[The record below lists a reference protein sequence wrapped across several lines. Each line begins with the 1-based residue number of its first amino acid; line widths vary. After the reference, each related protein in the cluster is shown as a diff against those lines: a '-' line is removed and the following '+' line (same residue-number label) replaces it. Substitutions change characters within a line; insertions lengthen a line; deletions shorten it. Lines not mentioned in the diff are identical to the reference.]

1 MPFRPGQLLYFVTV
15 AEEGQ
20 VTRAAR
26 RLKIAQPALSQAI
39 AQLEGEL
46 GLQLLERHARGVTL
60 TTAGE
65 IFLPKAR
72 AAVDC
77 ERDVESAGRS
87 LSRTTEGTLEVGFV
101 GPPPTINCPELF
113 AAFARAYPEVE
124 ILFHDLPFP
133 RGRTRAW
140 LGAVDVAFCHPPA
153 REPGIGMQAVRHEPR
168 AVVAHRDHPLA
179 ARPEVTVAEGLD
191 ETFISYHPEVQATWS
206 GFHSLDDHRG
216 GPPRSLT
223 AHHAATSMQML
234 GIMAKQRAITAVPAC
249 DAKVA
254 QLVLP
259 DVVSIA
265 LRDADPAVL
274 SLVWAEDDSPPLVH
288 ALARTANDLAA
299 AGDRPLGTN
308 GKTDVDA
315 SRPRR

>member
-1 MPFRPGQLLYFVTV
+1 MTFRPGQLLYFVTI

-46 GLQLLERHARGVTL
+46 GLRLLERHARGVTL
-60 TTAGE
+60 TAAGE

-72 AAVDC
+72 AAVEC
-77 ERDVESAGRS
+77 ERDVEWAGQS
-87 LSRTTEGTLEVGFV
+87 LSRIAEGTLDVGFV

-113 AAFARAYPEVE
+113 AAFARAYPEIE
-124 ILFHDLPFP
+124 ISFHDLPFP

-153 REPGIGMQAVRHEPR
+153 VDAGIGTQAVRHEPR
-168 AVVAHRDHPLA
+168 TVVAHKDHPLA
-179 ARPEVTVAEGLD
+179 ARPDVTVAEVLD
-191 ETFISYHPEVQATWS
+191 ETFISHHPAVQATWS
-206 GFHSLDDHRG
+206 GFHSLDDYRG
-216 GPPRSLT
+216 GPPRSMT
-223 AHHAATSMQML
+223 ADHAATSMQML
-234 GIMAKQRAITAVPAC
+234 GIMAKQQAITTAPAC

-259 DVVSIA
+259 DIVSIP

-274 SLVWAEDDSPPLVH
+274 SLVWAHANSPPLVH
-288 ALARTANDLAA
+288 ALARTANELAA
-299 AGDRPLGTN
+299 AGDRPLETD
-308 GKTDVDA
+308 GKTDGDA
-315 SRPRR
+315 GRSRR

>member
-1 MPFRPGQLLYFVTV
+1 MPFRPSQLLYFVTV

-26 RLKIAQPALSQAI
+26 RLKIAQPALSQTI

-60 TTAGE
+60 TAAGE

-77 ERDVESAGRS
+77 ERDVEWAGQS
-87 LSRTTEGTLEVGFV
+87 LSRITEGTLDVGFV

-113 AAFARAYPEVE
+113 AAFARAYPEIE
-124 ILFHDLPFP
+124 ISFHDLPFP

-140 LGAVDVAFCHPPA
+140 LGAVDVAFCHAPA
-153 REPGIGMQAVRHEPR
+153 VDPGIGMQAVRREPR
-168 AVVAHRDHPLA
+168 TVVAHKDHPLA
-179 ARPEVTVAEGLD
+179 ARPEVAVAEVLD
-191 ETFISYHPEVQATWS
+191 ETFIGYHPAVQATWS

-216 GPPRSLT
+216 GPPRSIT
-223 AHHAATSMQML
+223 ADHAATSMQML
-234 GIMAKQRAITAVPAC
+234 GVMAKRRAITTVPAC

-254 QLVLP
+254 KLVLP
-259 DVVSIA
+259 DIVSIP

-274 SLVWAEDDSPPLVH
+274 SLVWAKDNSPPLVQ

-299 AGDRPLGTN
+299 AGDRPLGTE
-308 GKTDVDA
+308 GKTDGDA
-315 SRPRR
+315 SRSPR